1 MLKINTTSSSLLL
14 AATIAGF
21 VSLVATDPLNRVSAQ
36 SAASAPQVGAAE
48 ATAKM
53 AAPQKPQWLASA
65 PGRIEP
71 RDGEIRIVSL
81 IPGKIATV
89 PVGVND
95 KVMAGDLLFSLE
107 DDDAEARV
115 HAAEAE
121 VAVRTRERDNE
132 NVGKLAKDR
141 RTAEDTAAKADRALF
156 TARLELDRAVALLR
170 AGTAGSD
177 AAADKAR
184 AAVKT
189 AQANVERDRANSRKV
204 GSNKDM
210 PLPTRLEAGLTVS
223 RAELLI
229 AETAFS
235 RTRVRAPADAVVLA
249 VNAKVGEI
257 ASPSSDLPML
267 IVGDT
272 SRMRVRA
279 EFDERDI
286 DKVRVGQMAVVT
298 TDGFPGRQFEARV
311 TQVAKSLGQP
321 RVNAKGPRRPNDV
334 DVLEVFVEI
343 DGTTPLISGMR
354 ADVFLK
360 PDQAAETKS
369 N

>member
-1 MLKINTTSSSLLL
+1 
-14 AATIAGF
+14 
-21 VSLVATDPLNRVSAQ
+21 
-36 SAASAPQVGAAE
+36 
-48 ATAKM
+48 
-53 AAPQKPQWLASA
+53 
-65 PGRIEP
+65 
-71 RDGEIRIVSL
+71 
-81 IPGKIATV
+81 
-89 PVGVND
+89 
-95 KVMAGDLLFSLE
+95 
-107 DDDAEARV
+107 
-115 HAAEAE
+115 
-121 VAVRTRERDNE
+121 
-132 NVGKLAKDR
+132 
-141 RTAEDTAAKADRALF
+141 
-156 TARLELDRAVALLR
+156 
-170 AGTAGSD
+170 
-177 AAADKAR
+177 
-184 AAVKT
+184 
-189 AQANVERDRANSRKV
+189 
-204 GSNKDM
+204 M
-210 PLPTRLEAGLTVS
+210 PLPTRLEAGLSVA

-229 AETAFS
+229 AEAAFN

-257 ASPSSDLPML
+257 AAPSSDLPML

-286 DKVRVGQMAVVT
+286 DKVRVGQMAIVT
-298 TDGFPGRQFEARV
+298 TDGFPGRQFEGRV

-360 PDQAAETKS
+360 PDQAAETKA